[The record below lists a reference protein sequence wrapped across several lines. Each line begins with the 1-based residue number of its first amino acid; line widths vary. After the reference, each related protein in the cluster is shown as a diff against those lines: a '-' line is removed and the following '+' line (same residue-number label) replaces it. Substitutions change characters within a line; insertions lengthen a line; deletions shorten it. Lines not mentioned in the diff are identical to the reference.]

1 MRVISATQNNIPFLN
16 NLLQK
21 NKAVVF
27 FVAPWCGH
35 CRALEPT
42 LNKIMGRFSTS
53 RRDGLIA
60 RVSEGDIKN
69 LNCDKDI
76 RGFPTIRVLNNGEK
90 EKDYEGPRDEN
101 SLNSFLADVFNKNLI
116 NKPVKVLK
124 KRLKNIHME
133 KRRTPYSSLLRN
145 AAKKATK
152 KATKKGA
159 KKAAKKAAKKGAKK
173 ATKKAA
179 KKATKKGTKKGAK
192 KAAKKVK
199 KKATKKAKLKKTLKM
214 LESLIN

>member
-1 MRVISATQNNIPFLN
+1 MRVISATNNNIPFLN

-60 RVSEGDIKN
+60 RVSEGNVKN

-76 RGFPTIRVLNNGEK
+76 RGFPTIRVLNNGKK
-90 EKDYEGPRDEN
+90 EKDYEGSRDES
-101 SLNSFLADVFNKNLI
+101 SLNSFLASVFNKNLI

-124 KRLKNIHME
+124 KSLKKFRKK
-133 KRRTPYSSLLRN
+133 KRRTPYSNLLRK
-145 AAKKATK
+145 AAKNATK
-152 KATKKGA
+152 KIKKRKNA
-159 KKAAKKAAKKGAKK
+159 SKKASKKAL
-173 ATKKAA
+173 
-179 KKATKKGTKKGAK
+179 
-192 KAAKKVK
+192 K
-199 KKATKKAKLKKTLKM
+199 KKASKKALKKKASKKALKKKASKKASKKAELKATLKK
-214 LESLIN
+214 LEGLIN